1 MTRTTKVQ
9 LLAVIAALALVST
22 MVLRTSSA
30 AFSGTTEN
38 AGNAWDAGTVTLTD
52 DDGGSALFTAS
63 GMVPGDSST
72 QCIEVT
78 YTGTVDTSGTAFYV
92 STYTDSDGASD
103 TGAKAQLSDDLDV
116 DVLMGALGSTCSP
129 WSGVGATTLHSATAL
144 QSLPATYGAGGT
156 AWTPTAAVDTTRAFQ
171 ITVTLG
177 ADTANDAQG
186 DGATA
191 TFMWEAQS

>member
-1 MTRTTKVQ
+1 MTRTSKIQ
-9 LLAVIAALALVST
+9 LLSVLAALTLVSM

-38 AGNAWDAGTVTLTD
+38 AGNSWDAGTVTLTD
-52 DDGGSALFTAS
+52 DGGGSALFTAT
-63 GMVPGDSST
+63 GMVPGDTST

-78 YTGTVDTSGTAFYV
+78 YTGSVDTSGTAFYV
-92 STYTDSDGASD
+92 SAYTDSDGASD
-103 TGAKAQLSDDLDV
+103 TGAAAELSDDLDV
-116 DVLMGALGSTCSP
+116 DVVMGAAGDSCALWT
-129 WSGVGATTLHSATAL
+129 GVGATTLHSATAL

-156 AWTPTAAVDTTRAFQ
+156 AWTPTAAVDTMRAFQ

-191 TFMWEAQS
+191 TFTWEAQS